1 MEEGEINILYL
12 TARLVYDLFIDPF
25 EGFSWISEWLTIS
38 HNPQQ
43 YFVGA
48 GLENMSVQE

>member
-12 TARLVYDLFIDPF
+12 TAQLAYDLFIDPF
-25 EGFSWISEWLTIS
+25 EGFSWISESLTIFR
-38 HNPQQ
+38 NLQQ

-48 GLENMSVQE
+48 GLENMSEQ